1 MKNREAITQQCIY
14 DLLMK
19 VEKNA
24 AICPIHAVVGL
35 TRYDKIMRCYKYVND
50 GCEKCVQ
57 EWLNEET

>member
-1 MKNREAITQQCIY
+1 
-14 DLLMK
+14 MK

-57 EWLNEET
+57 EWLNEEA